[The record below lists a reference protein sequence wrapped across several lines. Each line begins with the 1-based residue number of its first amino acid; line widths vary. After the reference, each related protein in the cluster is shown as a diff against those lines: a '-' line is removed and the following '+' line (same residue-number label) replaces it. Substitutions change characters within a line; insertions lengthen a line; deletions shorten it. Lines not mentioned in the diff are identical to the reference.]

1 MGAWWG
7 GTTHGDWSTAV
18 GNLQSCKP
26 LCVREPLRCSYTRT
40 CLHDTGVVCVQLYS
54 VSLQPRLHT
63 TRGIILSHVW
73 RWRALAVSFSRSTNP
88 SLRRQWIKLPWILN
102 YTCCLP
108 SASRASRESTLR
120 YTAQE
125 TQVSA
130 AVVITNREF
139 ASLARSGGCIVTSK
153 CARYRSREGTLFLFP
168 CPIVIS
174 EFPARKITD

>member
-1 MGAWWG
+1 MGARWG
-7 GTTHGDWSTAV
+7 GTAHGDGSTAV

-26 LCVREPLRCSYTRT
+26 LCVREPLRCSYTRA

-73 RWRALAVSFSRSTNP
+73 RWRVRAVSFSRSTNP

-108 SASRASRESTLR
+108 SASRASQRIDPPLHSSRNTGFCSSVDYQSR
-120 YTAQE
+120 
-125 TQVSA
+125 V
-130 AVVITNREF
+130 
-139 ASLARSGGCIVTSK
+139 CIAGALWRLHCNVK
-153 CARYRSREGTLFLFP
+153 VC
-168 CPIVIS
+168 
-174 EFPARKITD
+174 